1 MSQALLAGSAAA
13 AFAAGLVAFF
23 APCCSGV
30 MVPTYL
36 AAVAGGSRWRIA
48 RLTALYVAGVAVVVW
63 PITLGASAIS
73 SLVGRWHGALFLA
86 GGLLMLLV
94 AAGLWRG
101 TMIPLPLPQPE
112 LSGSAL
118 SVFGLGAFSGA
129 ATACCAPVLAGA
141 VGLSVASGTLLGG
154 FLLGGAYI
162 LRLVAPLLPM
172 AFVVSRLRGRV
183 RDPRLTLRLGA
194 HAKRTTASRLAGSI
208 LFAGF
213 GVLFVVLALTGNADT
228 APGFQQTL
236 TRWMSHVAT
245 RLDDIPNAVAWP
257 ALAAVAVV
265 LVFLVV
271 RPRRQEERHEQEAL
285 D

>member
-1 MSQALLAGSAAA
+1 
-13 AFAAGLVAFF
+13 
-23 APCCSGV
+23 
-30 MVPTYL
+30 
-36 AAVAGGSRWRIA
+36 
-48 RLTALYVAGVAVVVW
+48 
-63 PITLGASAIS
+63 
-73 SLVGRWHGALFLA
+73 
-86 GGLLMLLV
+86 
-94 AAGLWRG
+94 
-101 TMIPLPLPQPE
+101 
-112 LSGSAL
+112 
-118 SVFGLGAFSGA
+118 
-129 ATACCAPVLAGA
+129 
-141 VGLSVASGTLLGG
+141 
-154 FLLGGAYI
+154 
-162 LRLVAPLLPM
+162 M